1 MEESKDSIIYKAS
14 QSIEY
19 FGRIFM
25 GKALTAATPPFHKA
39 IYRDLE
45 NNSIDRLGIVAP
57 RGHSKSTVVSVI
69 YPMWRIIF
77 KPVNEDLLIL
87 LISESQSQSVNFIGI
102 IKHNLTEN
110 ERILHYFGSLEGPKW
125 TEDEIV
131 TSNGA
136 KIVARGTGQRIRG
149 TLTGRESITRPNL
162 IILDDFESETNSG
175 TPEAIAKNKKWI
187 TKAVEPSLAD
197 DGRLVAIG
205 TIISESAYLKD
216 IELDESWTTHFY
228 QAIMDDK
235 PLWPERFPMSRLM
248 RLKKSYEDRG
258 EGDAFWQ
265 EYMNMPINMD
275 SQAFKKEYFRYWTG
289 EFNLFKNQPALYLE
303 HPNDGYKVKTWTPIN
318 VCIGVDLAISESHT
332 ADFTVIAPLAM
343 DKQGRRFIM
352 PYKRI
357 KTKDI
362 DVIVDE
368 MIASCKEYGVS
379 LINVETVQF
388 QQAVVEQFRKK
399 MDSQKDGFYVTIR
412 ETKPRQG
419 KDVRIRS
426 LQPLFR
432 SGKLYHQSYMTE
444 LEAEFLSWPRAR
456 HDDIPDALHMANMY
470 LSPPEADPF
479 TGDVLPEAIYKEEE
493 SWLVT

>member
-1 MEESKDSIIYKAS
+1 MDDKQAVILKAS
-14 QSIEY
+14 QNIEY
-19 FGRIFM
+19 FGRVFM
-25 GKALTAATPPFHKA
+25 GKALTAATPAFHKA
-39 IYRDLE
+39 IYRDLA
-45 NNSIDRLGIVAP
+45 NNKIDKLGIVAP

-77 KPVNEDLLIL
+77 KPQHEDLLIL
-87 LISESQSQSVNFIGI
+87 LISEAQSQSTNFIGI
-102 IKHNLTEN
+102 IKHNLTQN
-110 ERILHYFGSLEGPKW
+110 ERILHYFGSLEGEKW

-175 TPEAIAKNKKWI
+175 TPEAIQKNKKWI

-205 TIISESAYLKD
+205 TIISEAAYLKD
-216 IELDESWTTHFY
+216 IEQDESWVTHFY

-235 PLWPERFPMSRLM
+235 PLWPERFPMKRLM
-248 RLKKSYEDRG
+248 RIKKSYEDRG
-258 EGDAFWQ
+258 EVDAFWQ
-265 EYMNMPINMD
+265 EYMNMPINLD
-275 SQAFKKEYFRYWTG
+275 TQAFKKDYFQYWDG
-289 EFNLFKNQPALYLE
+289 EFRMFEGMPALMLNN
-303 HPNDGYKVKTWTPIN
+303 PSDGLLYNVWTPLS
-318 VCIGVDLAISESHT
+318 VCIGVDLAISESHN
-332 ADFTVIAPLAM
+332 ADFTVIAPMGM
-343 DKQGRRFIM
+343 DKRERRFVL
-352 PYKRI
+352 PYTRI

-362 DVIVDE
+362 DIIVDE
-368 MIASCKEYGVS
+368 MLACCRKYGAH

-399 MDSQKDGFYVTIR
+399 MDAQDDGFYVTIR
-412 ETKPRQG
+412 ETRPRTG

-432 SGKLYHQSYMTE
+432 SGKLYHQAHMTE
-444 LEAEFLSWPRAR
+444 LEKEFLSWPRAK
-456 HDDIPDALHMANMY
+456 HDDIPDALHMANMF
-470 LSPPEADPF
+470 LRPPDADPF
-479 TGDVLPEAIYKEEE
+479 EGNSLPEPIYQEEE